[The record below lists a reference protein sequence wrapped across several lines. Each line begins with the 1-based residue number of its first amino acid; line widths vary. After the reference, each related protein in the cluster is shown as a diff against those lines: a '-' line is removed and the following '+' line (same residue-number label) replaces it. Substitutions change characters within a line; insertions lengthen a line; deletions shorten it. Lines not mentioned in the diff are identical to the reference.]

1 MDEQTRKRR
10 PIPSDRRGELLA
22 GARDEAARRRP
33 ADLLAR
39 WATDATVGPSPVDL
53 RTSVAYDALALD
65 AAEAYEGL
73 LLSPVTPLGSTSVL
87 APTSQDRTL
96 STIRASEVVSDPTN
110 VLALECGR
118 RLRADPSAH
127 VRLCTTHQVLRMQ
140 PAGGSPGARST
151 SGCS

>member
-1 MDEQTRKRR
+1 MPQ
-10 PIPSDRRGELLA
+10 
-22 GARDEAARRRP
+22 
-33 ADLLAR
+33 
-39 WATDATVGPSPVDL
+39 WASSPVDL

-65 AAEAYEGL
+65 AAEGYEGL

-110 VLALECGR
+110 VLALESGR
-118 RLRADPSAH
+118 RLLADPSAH

-140 PAGGSPGARST
+140 PTGRASRGARST